1 MIRNMQV
8 ITDADPQS
16 PLAQFLRLMSAHMVA
31 TTARNLRHE
40 NLSLAELAAL
50 HLLDRQAELRIN
62 VLATALDLP
71 LPAASR
77 VASALVD
84 RGLVSRRE
92 DAVDRR
98 AKVLALSK
106 KGRDL
111 IDALSANLVGEVSS
125 VLANANTPVSNRLG
139 QLFGS
144 LVAEGMA
151 AATDLKKDEP

>member
-1 MIRNMQV
+1 MAQV
-8 ITDADPQS
+8 IGAG
-16 PLAQFLRLMSAHMVA
+16 
-31 TTARNLRHE
+31 
-40 NLSLAELAAL
+40 
-50 HLLDRQAELRIN
+50 DRQAELRIN
-62 VLATALDLP
+62 VLATALDLT

-106 KGRDL
+106 KSRDL

>member
-1 MIRNMQV
+1 MVRSQQV

-31 TTARNLRHE
+31 ATARNLRHE

-50 HLLDRQAELRIN
+50 HLLDRQAELRISD
-62 VLATALDLP
+62 LATALDLP

-98 AKVLALSK
+98 AKVLALSA
-106 KGRDL
+106 KGREL

-125 VLANANTPVSNRLG
+125 VLANSNTPVGNRLG

-144 LVAEGMA
+144 LVAEGMTTA
-151 AATDLKKDEP
+151 AQKKDEP

>member
-1 MIRNMQV
+1 MVRNMQV
-8 ITDADPQS
+8 IAGADPHS
-16 PLAQFLRLMSAHMVA
+16 PMAQFLRLMSAQLLS

-40 NLSLAELAAL
+40 NLTLAELASL
-50 HLLDRQAELRIN
+50 YLLDRHTELRIN
-62 VLATALDLP
+62 TLATALALS

-84 RGLVSRRE
+84 RGLVSRKE
-92 DAVDRR
+92 DVVDRR

-111 IDALSANLVGEVSS
+111 LDALSANLVGEVSS

-151 AATDLKKDEP
+151 TAAPKEDES